1 LLGLSFR
8 SHSLTVAVSL
18 GTVSLHLL
26 TLCSGVPGF
35 KLRGVVLD
43 FGVVCVDLGQVF
55 VDLVLVLGHRSGT
68 TLRSSARLAL

>member
-1 LLGLSFR
+1 MLGLSFR

-26 TLCSGVPGF
+26 TLCSGV
-35 KLRGVVLD
+35 VLD
-43 FGVVCVDLGQVF
+43 FGVVCVAALGQVF
-55 VDLVLVLGHRSGT
+55 VDLVLVLGYRSGT